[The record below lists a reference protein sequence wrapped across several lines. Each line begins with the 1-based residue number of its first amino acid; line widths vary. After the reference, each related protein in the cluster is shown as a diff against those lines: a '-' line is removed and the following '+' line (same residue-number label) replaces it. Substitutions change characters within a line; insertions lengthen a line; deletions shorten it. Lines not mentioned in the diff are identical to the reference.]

1 MRYIEKLVEVVC
13 FVILLAMVVLVFV
26 NVVARYLFS
35 SSITWAHEIA
45 RYAFVWL
52 TFLGA
57 AIGLARGVHIGMD
70 LVTARAGKR
79 MQTVMVIVSEIIV
92 ALFVYTWFRHGFR
105 LIAINRGFFGPG
117 SGIPMTLVYAIN
129 PIASSFMLVFLVH
142 RIVIRLK
149 GAVRR

>member
-1 MRYIEKLVEVVC
+1 MRYIEKFVEVVC
-13 FVILLAMVVLVFV
+13 FVILLAMAALVFV

-57 AIGLARGVHIGMD
+57 AIGLARGAHIGMD
-70 LVTARAGKR
+70 LVTSRVGKR
-79 MQTVMVIVSEIIV
+79 MQTVMVIASEIVV

-105 LIAINRGFFGPG
+105 LIAINRGFFGSG
-117 SGIPMTLVYAIN
+117 SGIPLALVYTIN
-129 PIASSFMLVFLVH
+129 PIASSLMFVFLAH
-142 RIVIRLK
+142 RLVVRLK
-149 GAVRR
+149 GAVHR